1 MRLLKGAA
9 MAVKYRNL
17 GDREVICKGD
27 QFLMYNNKWCDAM
40 SLGNTP
46 CDVGIRY
53 RRPIDGKPRK
63 TVRSAVQ
70 QRKAEIPPCQGC
82 KGYGI
87 ACVQGAFRGGR
98 ICARERAKH
107 SAVA

>member
-1 MRLLKGAA
+1 M
-9 MAVKYRNL
+9 NL
-17 GDREVICKGD
+17 EEAISTVREFMGS
-27 QFLMYNNKWCDAM
+27 YTGNHGDAM
-40 SLGNTP
+40 RII
-46 CDVGIRY
+46 VAEVER
-53 RRPIDGKPRK
+53 RK

-70 QRKAEIPPCQGC
+70 ERKAEIPPCQGC